1 MARYE
6 LSVDVPLPA
15 SAAFRLWTD
24 AGRSPQWQVGVIRVF
39 DVSGS
44 ADLAG
49 TTLRLDFGPGMKRTT
64 RVVEANPPQLYVVAE
79 EGLRSRNRTE
89 SRFEPTDS
97 GTRITVTYDL
107 EVQLGPISG
116 ALERLT
122 RSSTLKTGRIEL
134 DRFAA
139 LATRPLARPEAG
151 QLYTVD
157 GYAGFRAVKII
168 AVDRDVVHLAL
179 MPGVVKQRPD
189 DVAELLD
196 QESRMA
202 DPLALRPLDPPLRRT
217 ASTGV
222 VGQPLLAL
230 DGGHGVPHLAISIGA
245 FTDARPEPAGALA
258 IWPDET
264 EEVDGWRSA
273 AGPVMGRDLD
283 TAIVPLVTVKDG
295 DRYGYAKLLQVERG
309 GVHMRLYADRF
320 DIPPDTINPWALR
333 LDRHDAPTMS
343 FGHLPMSRATFSG
356 WEPSYDRLVM
366 RSVDELEGYQVWKDA
381 EGGFF

>member
-1 MARYE
+1 MGRYE

-15 SAAFRLWTD
+15 IDAFRLWTD
-24 AGRSPQWQVGVIRVF
+24 AGRYPQWQVGVIRVF
-39 DVSGS
+39 DMSGP
-44 ADLAG
+44 ADREG

-64 RVVEANPPQLYVVAE
+64 RVVEASPPERYVVAE
-79 EGLRSRNRTE
+79 EGMRSTNRTE
-89 SRFEPTDS
+89 CRFELTNG

-107 EVQLGPISG
+107 EVRLGPMSS

-122 RSSTLKTGRIEL
+122 RRNTLKTGRTEL

-139 LATRPLARPEAG
+139 LAMRPLARPEAG

-157 GYAGFRAVKII
+157 GYAGFRAVKVI
-168 AVDRDVVHLAL
+168 AVDGDVIHLAL
-179 MPGVVKQRPD
+179 MPGVVKHRPD

-196 QESRMA
+196 QESRTG

-217 ASTGV
+217 ASTVV

-245 FTDARPEPAGALA
+245 FTDALPEPAGELP

-264 EEVDGWRSA
+264 EEVVGWRSA
-273 AGPVMGRDLD
+273 VGPVMGRDLD

-295 DRYGYAKLLQVERG
+295 ERYGYAKLLHVERS

-320 DIPPDTINPWALR
+320 DIPPDMVNPWALR

-343 FGHLPMSRATFSG
+343 FGHAPMSRATFAG
-356 WEPSYDRLVM
+356 WEPAYDRLVM
-366 RSVDELEGYQVWKDA
+366 RPVEDLEGYEMWKDA
-381 EGGFF
+381 NGGFF